1 MKINFIRC
9 VINDFIDEIP
19 KRTVLSTLVTCMS
32 VIHTLK
38 YFIEDRRIVHKFDS
52 KNKNV
57 NISKCNQV
65 SNFKR
70 QY

>member
-9 VINDFIDEIP
+9 VINDFMDEIP
-19 KRTVLSTLVTCMS
+19 KRTVLSTLATCMS

-52 KNKNV
+52 K
-57 NISKCNQV
+57 Q
-65 SNFKR
+65 
-70 QY
+70 